1 MLRGKIEVQ
10 SRIPI
15 DSLKEEEQESNES
28 KKQRKR
34 EGEKQEAESILDLI
48 YTPGVAHIAK
58 EISKNDELAY
68 KYTSKWNNVA
78 IICDGS
84 RILGLGNIGP
94 KAAIPVMEG
103 KAVLFKALS
112 GINAFPLCL
121 ATQEKEEIINFVK
134 AVEPVFG
141 AINIEDIASPKVLE
155 IVERLQHELPIPVF
169 HDDQHGT
176 AVITL
181 AALLNA
187 TKLIGQ
193 KRLDDVKIV
202 IAGAGSSGYGIFK
215 ILHKAGCKNIIVLD
229 SRGALYKGRNDGID
243 NPFKKEIAD
252 KTNVDKKLT
261 GNLEAIIKDA
271 DVFIG
276 VSSKEGLLTPDMV
289 RSMSNEPIV
298 FALSNPKPEILP
310 NEALEAGAR
319 IVSTGRS
326 DYANQVNNALVF
338 PYMIRGLLD
347 NRIRNITEDTLI
359 AVSYA
364 IAEIIK
370 EDSLKEDNIIPKLN
384 DPRLYFAIT
393 QVIKKIQSSKSE

>member
-1 MLRGKIEVQ
+1 
-10 SRIPI
+10 
-15 DSLKEEEQESNES
+15 
-28 KKQRKR
+28 
-34 EGEKQEAESILDLI
+34 
-48 YTPGVAHIAK
+48 
-58 EISKNDELAY
+58 
-68 KYTSKWNNVA
+68 
-78 IICDGS
+78 
-84 RILGLGNIGP
+84 
-94 KAAIPVMEG
+94 MEG

-187 TKLIGQ
+187 TKLIGR

-243 NPFKKEIAD
+243 NPFEKEIAD
-252 KTNVDKKLT
+252 KTDVDKRLT
-261 GNLEAIIKDA
+261 GDLETIIKNA

-276 VSSKEGLLTPDMV
+276 VSGKEGLLTPDMV
-289 RSMSNEPIV
+289 RSMSSEPIV

-319 IVSTGRS
+319 IVSTGSQRPQHFNLKQACH
-326 DYANQVNNALVF
+326 YFLNGFLV
-338 PYMIRGLLD
+338 
-347 NRIRNITEDTLI
+347 
-359 AVSYA
+359 
-364 IAEIIK
+364 
-370 EDSLKEDNIIPKLN
+370 
-384 DPRLYFAIT
+384 
-393 QVIKKIQSSKSE
+393 